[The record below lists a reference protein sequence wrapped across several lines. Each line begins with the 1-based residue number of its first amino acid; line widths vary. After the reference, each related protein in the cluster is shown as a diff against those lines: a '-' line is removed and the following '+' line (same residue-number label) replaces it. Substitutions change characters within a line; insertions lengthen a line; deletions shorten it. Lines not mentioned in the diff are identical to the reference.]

1 MTSGNGARPLLR
13 ARGLVRGFG
22 AGAARIPVLRGLDF
36 DAAAGEMVAIVG
48 RSGVGKTTLLQV
60 LGLLDRP
67 EAGELDFAGEDAAA
81 LPERAAAA
89 FRNRRVGFVFQHHRL
104 LPELTAVENA
114 SLPLRIRREPRK
126 RAESRA
132 GALLADLG
140 LGDRLHHRS
149 EELSGGEQQRVAV
162 ARALAAEPSLL
173 LADEPTGNL
182 DDDSSTLL
190 MDLLV
195 RLHRARGLTSVIAT
209 HSGAVAGRCGRVLRL
224 EGGVLRPAGDGG
236 PGPLLPGGESP
247 GSARRREAPTGEGCG
262 EGVAPSPRK
271 TAGGI
276 AQRFA
281 PPPRGKS
288 APPRDPTGTS
298 QPPVDG
304 RRAGRFSHGLLNSG
318 AATQS

>member
-1 MTSGNGARPLLR
+1 MTAGNGARPLLR

-114 SLPLRIRREPRK
+114 SLPLRIRRESRR

-132 GALLADLG
+132 EALLADLG

-162 ARALAAEPSLL
+162 ARALAGEPGLL

-182 DDDSSTLL
+182 DDDSSALL

-209 HSGAVAGRCGRVLRL
+209 HSGAVAERCGRVLRL
-224 EGGVLRPAGDGG
+224 DGGVLRPAGDGG
-236 PGPLLPGGESP
+236 PGPLL
-247 GSARRREAPTGEGCG
+247 
-262 EGVAPSPRK
+262 
-271 TAGGI
+271 
-276 AQRFA
+276 
-281 PPPRGKS
+281 
-288 APPRDPTGTS
+288 
-298 QPPVDG
+298 
-304 RRAGRFSHGLLNSG
+304 LNSEP
-318 AATQS
+318 ASES

>member
-1 MTSGNGARPLLR
+1 MTAAGDGARPLLR
-13 ARGLVRGFG
+13 ARGLVKGFG

-36 DAAAGEMVAIVG
+36 DAAAGEMVAVVG

-67 EAGELDFAGEDAAA
+67 EAGSLDFAGEDAAA

-114 SLPLRIRREPRK
+114 SLPLRIRREPRR

-132 GALLADLG
+132 EALLADLG
-140 LGDRLHHRS
+140 LGDRLHHRA

-162 ARALAAEPSLL
+162 ARALAGEPSLL

-182 DDDSSTLL
+182 DDESSALL

-195 RLHRARGLTSVIAT
+195 RLHRSRGLTAVIAT
-209 HSGAVAGRCGRVLRL
+209 HSGAVAGRCGRALRL
-224 EGGVLRPAGDGG
+224 EGGVLRPAGGG
-236 PGPLLPGGESP
+236 PGPLPPAAGRGSP
-247 GSARRREAPTGEGCG
+247 GSARPGEARGAFSAGC
-262 EGVAPSPRK
+262 
-271 TAGGI
+271 
-276 AQRFA
+276 
-281 PPPRGKS
+281 
-288 APPRDPTGTS
+288 
-298 QPPVDG
+298 
-304 RRAGRFSHGLLNSG
+304 
-318 AATQS
+318 